1 MTFLKR
7 FNFSALAVF
16 FLLVAVVACEQDPTT
31 IGSGVIGSSP
41 FETDKAVFDVFAY
54 NKNVEAVST
63 NKLPIYQ
70 LGDFTDPI
78 FGKTKASITSQV
90 QLSSVS
96 PFGLYSQS
104 LEDNPTGSQ
113 IQENEK
119 IDSVYLYIPFL
130 TNPGG
135 DSDGDGLVDELDAF
149 PDDATEDSD
158 GDGLSDAQEI
168 SRGTDPNNRDTDGDG
183 VDDGDDD
190 DFTANQFKKT
200 FDLDS
205 VYINGKLYNNN
216 TPETSF
222 NLKVER
228 NNYYLRDLD
237 PSANFQ
243 EAQEY
248 YSNQEFSPNFV
259 DSLLF
264 DGETVINRTQ
274 IALKGRDNIS
284 TEDEDESLEFTYLN
298 PGIRVPLDADFFQHN
313 ILDMEGSPELSNQEN
328 FKNFFRGIHLSLESI
343 SDEVLL
349 LLDLKNANITI
360 SYGYDTVDTDG
371 DVTEQ
376 GGKNE
381 FVLNLLTPVVSQ
393 GVATGQVTG
402 NAANTISKDAYPS
415 VISGDLDAEVN
426 AERIFLKGGAG
437 TYAEIK
443 LFDSENGREAI
454 EQIQSNNWIVN
465 EANLV
470 FYVAQESDVEQPP
483 SLYLFN
489 TETGLPVYGSPVSAT
504 DQLAR
509 IFDYDGS
516 LERSSDGRAVKY
528 TVKLTEHINDLIL
541 RNGENATL
549 GLTVASSLF
558 QTGIRSAMLSD
569 NTEQELPVTS
579 SLSPLGT
586 VLYGS
591 NVADENAD
599 KKLQLEIFYTEVD

>member
-168 SRGTDPNNRDTDGDG
+168 SRGTDTNNRDTDGDG
-183 VDDGDDD
+183 VDDGEDD

-402 NAANTISKDAYPS
+402 NAANTISNDAYPS

-454 EQIQSNNWIVN
+454 EQIQSSNWIVN

-516 LERSSDGRAVKY
+516 LEKSSDGSAVKY
-528 TVKLTEHINDLIL
+528 TIKLTEHINDLIL

-591 NVADENAD
+591 NIADENAD